1 MVRPSQFRHP
11 YILPAVK
18 ITGAPSNSSMDIRQP
33 QQLPTLPVLNSLV
46 KIQETEEVSSIVS
59 SGTSGE
65 KSFEVTRLSKATD
78 KETAK
83 EGKSDYGGS
92 TALNLSD
99 DDEDFL
105 DLLVDTLEGE
115 FDPNL
120 LL

>member
-1 MVRPSQFRHP
+1 M
-11 YILPAVK
+11 K
-18 ITGAPSNSSMDIRQP
+18 ITGATSNSSMDTQQR

-46 KIQETEEVSSIVS
+46 KIQETEEVCSIVS

-65 KSFEVTRLSKATD
+65 KSSEVACLSEAAD
-78 KETAK
+78 KEKEK
-83 EGKSDYGGS
+83 EGKSSCGGS
-92 TALNLSD
+92 TALDLSD

-105 DLLVDTLEGE
+105 DLLVDTFEGE